1 LQEAANN
8 DITRIGLSATQAP
21 IDEIAKYL
29 VGYNVEEDISI
40 DRTEYDE
47 EIKASDPKDKEEY
60 ESRGCNIVDV
70 AASKEIDLET
80 ISPVKDL
87 IHTPPGEINDAM
99 YDQIQN
105 LVEEHE
111 STIIFTNTR
120 SATERVVNNLKER
133 YSDYY
138 NENIGAHHSSMSRE
152 KG

>member
-70 AASKEIDLET
+70 AASKKKL
-80 ISPVKDL
+80 ISKQFL
-87 IHTPPGEINDAM
+87 LSKI
-99 YDQIQN
+99 
-105 LVEEHE
+105 
-111 STIIFTNTR
+111 
-120 SATERVVNNLKER
+120 
-133 YSDYY
+133 
-138 NENIGAHHSSMSRE
+138 
-152 KG
+152 